1 MNGYERRGVLRT
13 RKLLA
18 LFGALLALGLVGA
31 GCGDDEEPTSGGDT
45 AQEEGGGEGGGTIK
59 VGILSDCEGAFG
71 SFFEP
76 TASGAN
82 LALIKYAG
90 ATAAGEKPTDGV
102 EGAKVG
108 ESNIEIVGYGCADD
122 TADKAI

>member
-1 MNGYERRGVLRT
+1 LRT

-18 LFGALLALGLVGA
+18 LFGAALALGLVGA
-31 GCGDDEEPTSGGDT
+31 GCGGDD
-45 AQEEGGGEGGGTIK
+45 EGGGDGGGNGAAQESGGGAIK
-59 VGILSDCEGAFG
+59 IGILSDCEGAFG

-90 ATAAGEKPTDGV
+90 GKAAGEKPTDGV
-102 EGAKVG
+102 TGAKVG
-108 ESNIEIVGYGCADD
+108 DSNIEIVGYGCAND
-122 TADKAI
+122 TADKAIEETRRLKAVS